1 MLTSAHLGGN
11 HWLHGARTLNRLC
24 SGPIC
29 ALVSAGFKPRTGV
42 LPSLSLL
49 AQMVKNPPPMQEMQ
63 ETRVQCLGEEDPL
76 EQEMATHSS
85 ILAWKIP

>member
-1 MLTSAHLGGN
+1 MLTSAHLGGR
-11 HWLHGARTLNRLC
+11 HRFHGTRTLNRLC
-24 SGPIC
+24 SGSIC
-29 ALVSAGFKPRTGV
+29 ALGSAGFKPRTGV

-49 AQMVKNPPPMQEMQ
+49 AQLVKNPPMQEMQ

>member
-1 MLTSAHLGGN
+1 M
-11 HWLHGARTLNRLC
+11 
-24 SGPIC
+24 
-29 ALVSAGFKPRTGV
+29 SAGFKPRTGV

-63 ETRVQCLGEEDPL
+63 ETRVQCLSKEDPL
-76 EQEMATHSS
+76 EQEVATHSS